1 MSPLLWT
8 AAPLLVT
15 LLAICWVSWR
25 GRPRRPGA
33 AVDTIKAHERFRTA
47 LARSRERV
55 TGG

>member
-8 AAPLLVT
+8 GAPLLAT
-15 LLAICWVSWR
+15 SLAVCWVSWR

-33 AVDTIKAHERFRTA
+33 AVDTIEAHERFRCA

>member
-8 AAPLLVT
+8 GAPLLAT

-33 AVDTIKAHERFRTA
+33 AVDTIAAHERFRTA